1 VRNAREP
8 IKLAGQEITHSL
20 VPLREHLICV
30 PIRAPHDAAYRGDI
44 LGRHA
49 FLKKVA
55 HRIDEDPLRR
65 LPPQGFVEF
74 LRNESE
80 VKALLVWM
88 AGHSPKTFGKNLGI
102 TVLAARAYL
111 GAPADGIPSGVGP
124 FYGAFNCHRLIG
136 ELKAK

>member
-30 PIRAPHDAAYRGDI
+30 PIRALHDSAYRSDV
-44 LGRHA
+44 LGRYT
-49 FLKKVA
+49 FLKEIA
-55 HRIDEDPLRR
+55 HRVNEHPLWRSPSQW
-65 LPPQGFVEF
+65 LVQF
-74 LRNESE
+74 LGNYSQ
-80 VKALLVWM
+80 VKALFVRM
-88 AGHSPKTFGKNLGI
+88 APNSTKSFGKSLGI

-124 FYGAFNCHRLIG
+124 FYGAFNCHRFIG

>member
-1 VRNAREP
+1 M
-8 IKLAGQEITHSL
+8 
-20 VPLREHLICV
+20 
-30 PIRAPHDAAYRGDI
+30 PIRALHDAAYRGDI

-88 AGHSPKTFGKNLGI
+88 AGHSPKTFGKGFSV
-102 TVLAARAYL
+102 TVLATRTYL
-111 GAPADGIPSGVGP
+111 GAAPDGIPSGVSP
-124 FYGAFNCHRLIG
+124 FYGAFNCHRSTG
-136 ELKAK
+136 ELKANFQH